1 MIDSAKYQAQAS
13 ELSQKLW
20 AIANDLRGNMDSTK
34 FRNYILGTIFY
45 RYLSERT
52 KDYMQEILK
61 EDGLTYEQAFA
72 DDDYRPVVE
81 QWSIEHL
88 GYIIR
93 PENLFGELVRRIV
106 RPDGDADRFNVE
118 DYERAVNELIG
129 STMGQASEA
138 AFSGLFN
145 DMKLQDPDLG
155 DTVAARTSLI
165 AKVIVK
171 ISEIDLKLADSQFD
185 VLGTA
190 YMILIGLFASDA
202 GKKSGEFFTPT
213 GPSKLVATL
222 ATVGL
227 DEARNKKVGHYSL
240 GMKQRLGIAQAIME
254 QRPYLIL
261 DEPMNSLD
269 ESAVEIVRNLILTQ
283 KAKGVTVLIAS
294 HYKEDIEMLCD
305 TVTLLKDGKI
315 GNS

>member
-1 MIDSAKYQAQAS
+1 MIDSAKYQAQAG

-93 PENLFGELVRRIV
+93 PENLFGELVRKIV

-171 ISEIDLKLADSQFD
+171 ISEIDFKLADSQFD

-190 YMILIGLFASDA
+190 YMILIGLSRPMPARRAASSSRRPGLRSWWRRWRPWA
-202 GKKSGEFFTPT
+202 WMRR
-213 GPSKLVATL
+213 GPW
-222 ATVGL
+222 ATV
-227 DEARNKKVGHYSL
+227 
-240 GMKQRLGIAQAIME
+240 
-254 QRPYLIL
+254 P
-261 DEPMNSLD
+261 
-269 ESAVEIVRNLILTQ
+269 AVRHPCCWKCRSI
-283 KAKGVTVLIAS
+283 
-294 HYKEDIEMLCD
+294 
-305 TVTLLKDGKI
+305 
-315 GNS
+315 

>member
-61 EDGLTYEQAFA
+61 EDGPTYGRAFA

-93 PENLFGELVRRIV
+93 PENLFGELVRKIV

-145 DMKLQDPDLG
+145 
-155 DTVAARTSLI
+155 A
-165 AKVIVK
+165 
-171 ISEIDLKLADSQFD
+171 
-185 VLGTA
+185 
-190 YMILIGLFASDA
+190 
-202 GKKSGEFFTPT
+202 
-213 GPSKLVATL
+213 
-222 ATVGL
+222 
-227 DEARNKKVGHYSL
+227 
-240 GMKQRLGIAQAIME
+240 
-254 QRPYLIL
+254 
-261 DEPMNSLD
+261 
-269 ESAVEIVRNLILTQ
+269 
-283 KAKGVTVLIAS
+283 
-294 HYKEDIEMLCD
+294 
-305 TVTLLKDGKI
+305 
-315 GNS
+315 

>member
-72 DDDYRPVVE
+72 DDNYRPVVE

-93 PENLFGELVRRIV
+93 PENLFDALVRKIV

-118 DYERAVNELIG
+118 DYERAVNERSAPPWG
-129 STMGQASEA
+129 RRPRRRFPDCST
-138 AFSGLFN
+138 
-145 DMKLQDPDLG
+145 
-155 DTVAARTSLI
+155 T
-165 AKVIVK
+165 
-171 ISEIDLKLADSQFD
+171 
-185 VLGTA
+185 
-190 YMILIGLFASDA
+190 
-202 GKKSGEFFTPT
+202 
-213 GPSKLVATL
+213 
-222 ATVGL
+222 
-227 DEARNKKVGHYSL
+227 
-240 GMKQRLGIAQAIME
+240 
-254 QRPYLIL
+254 
-261 DEPMNSLD
+261 
-269 ESAVEIVRNLILTQ
+269 
-283 KAKGVTVLIAS
+283 
-294 HYKEDIEMLCD
+294 
-305 TVTLLKDGKI
+305 
-315 GNS
+315 

>member
-1 MIDSAKYQAQAS
+1 MIDSTKYQAQAS

-52 KDYMQEILK
+52 EDYMQEILK

-118 DYERAVNELIG
+118 DYERAVNELTG

-145 DMKLQDPDLG
+145 DMKL
-155 DTVAARTSLI
+155 
-165 AKVIVK
+165 
-171 ISEIDLKLADSQFD
+171 
-185 VLGTA
+185 
-190 YMILIGLFASDA
+190 
-202 GKKSGEFFTPT
+202 
-213 GPSKLVATL
+213 
-222 ATVGL
+222 
-227 DEARNKKVGHYSL
+227 
-240 GMKQRLGIAQAIME
+240 
-254 QRPYLIL
+254 
-261 DEPMNSLD
+261 
-269 ESAVEIVRNLILTQ
+269 
-283 KAKGVTVLIAS
+283 
-294 HYKEDIEMLCD
+294 
-305 TVTLLKDGKI
+305 
-315 GNS
+315 